1 MTTTLYNGDCLEVMK
16 GMEAQSVDL
25 ILTDPPYGMTELDYD
40 KKSINWESFWEEVN
54 RVIKPS
60 SYIICFSAQPFTADL
75 ISSNRDN
82 FSHENI
88 WLKTNATGF
97 LNANKLPLRAHE
109 NILVFSS
116 DKKEKGKR
124 RTYNPQFTYSK
135 PYVRKGSTCAV
146 HYDSPRWN
154 KNRVSKDG
162 RRYPLSYIKFSNDS
176 NHSVH
181 PNQKPVDLLT
191 WLVKTYS
198 NQDDVILDTYMGS
211 GSTGVACVES
221 GRHFVGIEIN
231 PNYYSI
237 AEKRIAE
244 AKMQLQIEFKEPS

>member
-16 GMEAQSVDL
+16 GIDDKSVDL
-25 ILTDPPYGMTELDYD
+25 ILTDPPYGMTCLDYD
-40 KKSINWESFWEEVN
+40 KQPTDWETFWLEAN

-60 SYIICFSAQPFTADL
+60 SYIICFSAQPFTTE
-75 ISSNRDN
+75 IIVSNRKN
-82 FSHENI
+82 FSHEII
-88 WLKTNATGF
+88 WCKTSATGF
-97 LNANKLPLRAHE
+97 FNANIKPLRAHE

-116 DKKEKGKR
+116 DEKDKNKG

-135 PYVRKGSTCAV
+135 PYIAKKKKICAHYGKTERKETI
-146 HYDSPRWN
+146 N
-154 KNRVSKDG
+154 TDG
-162 RRYPLSYIKFSNDS
+162 KRYPLSYVNFNNSNYGS
-176 NHSVH
+176 LH
-181 PNQKPVDLLT
+181 PNQKPVDLLS
-191 WLVKTYS
+191 WLAKTYS
-198 NQDDVILDTYMGS
+198 NPDDVILDTYMGS